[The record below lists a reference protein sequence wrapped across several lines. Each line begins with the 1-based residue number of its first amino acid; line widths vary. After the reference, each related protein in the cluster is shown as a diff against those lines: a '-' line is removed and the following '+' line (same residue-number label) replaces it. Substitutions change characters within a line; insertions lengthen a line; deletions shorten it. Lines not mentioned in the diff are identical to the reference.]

1 MQRLV
6 LFDLDNT
13 LIDRQ
18 WALTEWAAGFC
29 RAHGLD
35 GRAEGHLV
43 DALRQRAFPVT
54 FERLRK
60 ELALDEPAA
69 KLWDDYVT
77 GIAAGVPHRPEV
89 LEGLEQLRAA
99 RWRLGILTNGAADIQ
114 RAKIAAAGLA
124 QAVDAIVISEEIG
137 ARKPEA
143 DAFHVAV
150 ARCGGIPWEDAWMV
164 GDNPENDIRGGQSAG
179 LKTIWVSQ
187 DAVWPE
193 HLNQPDHAVPDAVS
207 AINLL
212 LSTAQTRTAS

>member
-13 LIDRQ
+13 LLDRQ
-18 WALTEWAAGFC
+18 WALAEWAADFC
-29 RAHGLD
+29 RTHGLD
-35 GRAEGHLV
+35 GGAEGHLV
-43 DALRQRAFPVT
+43 DTLQERAYPAT
-54 FERLRK
+54 FERLRH
-60 ELALDEPAA
+60 ELVLEEPAA

-77 GIAAGVPHRPEV
+77 GIAARVPRRPEV
-89 LEGLEQLRAA
+89 IEGLEQLHAA

-124 QAVDAIVISEEIG
+124 GSVDAIVISEEIG

-150 ARCGGIPWEDAWMV
+150 ARCGGTPQEEGWMV

-179 LKTIWVSQ
+179 LRTIWVSQ
-187 DAVWPE
+187 DGPWPD
-193 HLNQPDHAVPDAVS
+193 HLTPPDHAVPDALS
-207 AINLL
+207 AIKLL
-212 LSTAQTRTAS
+212 LSTAQTRTA